1 MNTKVLPGFQELLPN
16 EQLAFNRIKRTIED
30 TYLSFGYRPIETPVL
45 ERAEILLSKSGGQ
58 TEKQIYQFE
67 KGDTKLAM
75 RFDLTVPLARYIA
88 EHQNELV
95 FPFKRYA
102 IDKAYRGEKPQ
113 AGRFR
118 EFYQC
123 DIDVIGREVLPLEYD
138 AQIPFIISKIFT
150 SLKLDFTVR
159 ISNRKILNGLL
170 ESLGIKDISKTL
182 QILDGLE
189 KDGIDSIKKQLK
201 GNGLGNDSVKSIL
214 NFTKINKLKNR
225 EIIKYLKNYEINSDI
240 FKEGVNELS
249 TVYKD
254 IVDMGMTEKRCKID
268 LSVVRG
274 LDYYTGT
281 VYETRLNK
289 YPEIGSVC
297 GGGRYDNLT
306 SYYTKNKF
314 PGVGIAIGLTRLFD
328 QLLRRGAINTDL
340 QTETKVLIISLCED
354 KKYIN
359 SLIEKLTENN
369 ISMEIGVG
377 DLKKSMTYANKL
389 KIPYVVIIGEDEIKA
404 NKYTIK
410 DMVSGKQQMKT
421 LKGLLGTI
429 L

>member
-16 EQLAFNRIKRTIED
+16 EQLEFNRIKRIIED

-58 TEKQIYQFE
+58 TEKQIYQLE

-75 RFDLTVPLARYIA
+75 RFDLTVPFARYVV

-102 IDKAYRGEKPQ
+102 IDKVYRGEKPQ

-123 DIDVIGREVLPLEYD
+123 DIDVIGRDILPLEYD
-138 AQIPFIISKIFT
+138 AQIPLVISKVFDN
-150 SLKLDFTVR
+150 LNLDYTIR
-159 ISNRKILNGLL
+159 ISNRKILNGIL
-170 ESLGIKDISKTL
+170 ESQNIKNKAEVLHILDSIEKQGKEKTEEELIDIGIEKKIISK
-182 QILDGLE
+182 IFE
-189 KDGIDSIKKQLK
+189 FI
-201 GNGLGNDSVKSIL
+201 N
-214 NFTKINKLKNR
+214 INKLSNPKIVKILR
-225 EIIKYLKNYEINSDI
+225 DYEINSDI
-240 FKEGVNELS
+240 YKEGVNELVF
-249 TVYKD
+249 VYKKTLE
-254 IVDMGMTEKRCKID
+254 MGVKEKNLKID
-268 LSVVRG
+268 LSIVRG

-281 VYETRLNK
+281 VYETTLNK

-297 GGGRYDNLT
+297 GGGRYDNLS
-306 SYYTKNKF
+306 SYFTKSKF
-314 PGVGIAIGLTRLFD
+314 PGVGIAIGLNRLFD
-328 QLLRRGAINTDL
+328 QLLRRGAIDINK
-340 QTETKVLIISLCED
+340 QTETKVLVISLSED
-354 KKYIN
+354 NRYIN
-359 SLIEKLTENN
+359 NLLNNLMKNN
-369 ISMEIGVG
+369 IPMELGLG
-377 DLKKSMTYANKL
+377 DLKKNMTYANRL
-389 KIPYVVIIGEDEIKA
+389 KIPYVIIIGEDEIKA

-421 LKGLLGTI
+421 LKGILGTI